1 MFLLKATN
9 NTFKSITIVHIQEL
23 FDFNK
28 IHLLVLSNIKQLFYM
43 YRNRLN
49 IVREH
54 NITNT
59 LDIEF
64 ARVNGVICINF
75 LKRLSIIIF

>member
-1 MFLLKATN
+1 MPLKATN
-9 NTFKSITIVHIQEL
+9 NTFKPITIVHIQEL
-23 FDFNK
+23 FDFNE
-28 IHLLVLSNIKQLFYM
+28 IHLQVLSNIKSLFYM
-43 YRNRLN
+43 STNRLN
-49 IVREH
+49 IVGERG
-54 NITNT
+54 ITSA